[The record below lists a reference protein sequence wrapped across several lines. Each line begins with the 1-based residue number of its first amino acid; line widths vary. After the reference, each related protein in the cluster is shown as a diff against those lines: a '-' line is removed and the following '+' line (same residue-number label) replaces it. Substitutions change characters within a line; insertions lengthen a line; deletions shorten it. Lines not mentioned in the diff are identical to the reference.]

1 MKRSNYRL
9 PALFL
14 TAAILLTSASCLS
27 EKGGEENTVKA
38 EDTFFTSQERA
49 IFLPGEEQSVS
60 EVSNIKITPQAIIV
74 SVQYAVGIIGGGE
87 DDGNTGEFVEETILY
102 SLAEGTVKK
111 LDVGPYLHYEISM
124 CMSVAIR
131 PDGYAEAMY
140 VVFDPETYAMENQW
154 FQIDPGSGKVISEL
168 SYDVSDTFPEGIQSF
183 EIDAMGNRYFAAG
196 DTIVIYDEAGNKLSE
211 LKDSSY
217 SGTLQAAEGFVYA
230 GRSED
235 GSIGTFYRIDA
246 DKKSL
251 DSSVGNPSIGQ
262 IVSLD
267 GNSYS
272 LSADKE
278 ILNSAGEA
286 VFSWLDTDA
295 NLSHY
300 LQKCNYIV
308 IDEENICALGV
319 VKKADQVSVFCS
331 LLSKA
336 DKNPNSGKTVLTL
349 GGINVLDDMDLMAS
363 VYEYNLFSKNTFLRI
378 RNYPFHPEEEGQDY
392 NKILQQLYMDAREE
406 GGIDIVMNTAGD
418 LGVSPDMTFLDLA
431 PYMTGLMR
439 DPAYFGNLFRA
450 FYEGDK
456 LYQIPTFVGI
466 SGISAEE
473 DKNLQKMT
481 WEEMETYL
489 SNHPE
494 VAEEYA
500 QYDQQEWLN
509 LFLRSSAGT
518 VFSKTGDRPA
528 LDRETLAAILSFS
541 KEYGKYSDTW
551 TTEPLTQTVISESDS
566 VVLTVNSLADVC
578 NASYY
583 QGHPLSIMG
592 LPGSNGLS
600 ILPKESAAVSAA
612 CGNPEEA
619 VRFVKIL
626 LAKNHQAALA
636 ERNDGIPVLC
646 EAVEDRVESILA
658 TYDTNYLS
666 SYYYEIEPTKE
677 HAEIYLEIIRAA
689 DGQCG
694 DDKEALAIIQEE
706 AIVYFAGQNDMET
719 VLDKI
724 SNRLTTLREEE
735 N

>member
-1 MKRSNYRL
+1 MKRNNYRL

-14 TAAILLTSASCLS
+14 AAAMLLASASCRS

-74 SVQYAVGIIGGGE
+74 SVQYAVGSIGGGE
-87 DDGNTGEFVEETILY
+87 DDGNTCEFVEETILY

-154 FQIDPGSGKVISEL
+154 FQIDPGSGKVLSEL
-168 SYDVSDTFPEGIQSF
+168 SYDVTDTFPEGIQSF

-235 GSIGTFYRIDA
+235 GSIRSFDRIEVDN
-246 DKKSL
+246 KYLKTST
-251 DSSVGNPSIGQ
+251 GNPSIGQ

-278 ILNSAGEA
+278 ILNSAGET

-300 LQKCNYIV
+300 LQDCHYIV

-319 VKKADQVSVFCS
+319 VKKADQVSVYCS

-336 DKNPNSGKTVLTL
+336 DKNPNAKKTILTL

-378 RNYPFHPEEEGQDY
+378 RNYSYNPEEEGQDY
-392 NKILQQLYMDAREE
+392 NKIMQQLYMDAREE

-418 LGVSPDMTFLDLA
+418 LGVSPDETFLDLA
-431 PYMTGLMR
+431 PYMTGLAR
-439 DPAYFGNLFRA
+439 DPAYFGNLLSA
-450 FYEGDK
+450 FYEEDK

-466 SGISAEE
+466 SGISAEK
-473 DKNLQKMT
+473 DQNLQKMT

-489 SNHPE
+489 SSHPE
-494 VAEEYA
+494 IAEEYA
-500 QYDQQEWLN
+500 QYDQQKWLL
-509 LFLRSSAGT
+509 LFLRSSAYT
-518 VFSKTGDRPA
+518 IFSKTGDRPA

-551 TTEPLTQTVISESDS
+551 TTEPLTVTSASDS
-566 VVLTVNSLADVC
+566 VVLDVDSLADVC

-583 QGHPLSIMG
+583 QGHPVSIMG
-592 LPGSNGLS
+592 LPGSGGLS
-600 ILPKESAAVSAA
+600 ILPKESAAVSAS

-619 VRFVKIL
+619 VRFIKIL
-626 LAKNHQAALA
+626 LAKNHQTALA

-646 EAVEDRVESILA
+646 EAAEDQVESILA

-666 SYYYEIEPTKE
+666 SYYYEIEPTEE
-677 HAEIYLEIIRAA
+677 HAEIYLEMVRAA
-689 DGQCG
+689 DRRCG
-694 DDKEALAIIQEE
+694 DDKAAFAIIQEE
-706 AIVYFAGQNDMET
+706 AIVYFADQSDMET